1 MTLGIIY
8 DILVMIGGQ
17 MKLSTLRYF
26 VEVATENSF
35 TKASQNLFI
44 SQPTLSRRIQELES
58 ELGVTLF
65 NRNNTNN
72 IILSPEGKQLLV
84 KVRDVLDQIES
95 ISGMFDPEGPNKNNK
110 ASWTHKKMSWD
121 ATAHLGLQ
129 SGCQANVSSC

>member
-84 KVRDVLDQIES
+84 KVRDVLDQTSLI
-95 ISGMFDPEGPNKNNK
+95 
-110 ASWTHKKMSWD
+110 
-121 ATAHLGLQ
+121 
-129 SGCQANVSSC
+129 

>member
-95 ISGMFDPEGPNKNNK
+95 ISGMFDPEGPNKNMFN
-110 ASWTHKKMSWD
+110 
-121 ATAHLGLQ
+121 Q
-129 SGCQANVSSC
+129 F